1 FDRYPVRQVRV
12 LSVPDLAAIFPPSVP
27 LPASPSSLRTRLV
40 RRRTVRRRAVPT
52 SSSLPRSLPAAP
64 PAALVPR
71 EYPSLLAFQRPPLPP
86 SPSAAP
92 LLPSVA
98 SPIPPHG
105 PNSTRC
111 VWSRSPAPC
120 CRLN

>member
-1 FDRYPVRQVRV
+1 VGRARV
-12 LSVPDLAAIFPPSVP
+12 LWVPDLASFFPPSVSF
-27 LPASPSSLRTRLV
+27 PASPSSLRTRLV
-40 RRRTVRRRAVPT
+40 RRRTVRRRAVPI
-52 SSSLPRSLPAAP
+52 SSSRQRSLPAAP
-64 PAALVPR
+64 PAASVPR

-111 VWSRSPAPC
+111 VWRRSPAPC
-120 CRLN
+120 CRLNLILP